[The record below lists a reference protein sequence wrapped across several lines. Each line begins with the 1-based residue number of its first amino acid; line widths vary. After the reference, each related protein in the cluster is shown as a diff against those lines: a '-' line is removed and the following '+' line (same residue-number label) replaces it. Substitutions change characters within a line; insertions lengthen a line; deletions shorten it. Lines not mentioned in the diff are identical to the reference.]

1 MRSTNMKVLIRFFL
15 MLISATAINS
25 CVEPYDFETETFEDM
40 LVVEALITNEVKRQE
55 ITLSRTYRLEEEE
68 PAAERGASVS
78 ITDDTGNEFT
88 FSETGIPGVYASNME
103 FGLQPQRSYQLHIHT
118 QDGNSYTS
126 DSAAFLPGAEIDDL
140 YAQRTIHDGEE
151 GVALMVDSESSSAAS
166 NFALYEY
173 EETYKI
179 VSPFTVRN
187 TIEFQGN
194 NWSIVPNTRNETV
207 CYNTKP
213 SNEIILSNTSS
224 LSENNLKSFVVRFL
238 KKDNPVLAQRYSIL
252 VKQYSLTP
260 EAYSYYSTLKKIS
273 GSESVLSDNQPGF
286 VNGNIYSQDN
296 EDDKVIGYFT
306 LSAVSTKRIYFNYYD
321 FFEFSEPRPQFPESC
336 LIFRPGESFDTP
348 IGMIKGGTVR
358 FYGLASSPSDEELG
372 DGPMR
377 VIATECVD
385 CTVYGKNEAPDFWI
399 EE

>member
-1 MRSTNMKVLIRFFL
+1 
-15 MLISATAINS
+15 MLVSATAINS
-25 CVEPYDFETETFEDM
+25 CVEPYEFETETFEDM
-40 LVVEALITNEVKRQE
+40 LVVEALITDEVKRQE
-55 ITLSRTYRLEEEE
+55 IILSRTYRLEEEV
-68 PAAERGASVS
+68 PAAERNASVS

-88 FSETGIPGVYASNME
+88 FFETVTPGVYASNMI
-103 FGLQPQRSYQLHIHT
+103 FGLQPNRSYQLHIQT
-118 QDGNSYTS
+118 QDGRSYES
-126 DSAAFLPGAEIDDL
+126 DTAAFLPGAEIDEL
-140 YAQRTIHDGEE
+140 YAERTFLNGED

-179 VSPFTVRN
+179 VSPYTVRN
-187 TIEFQGN
+187 TIEFEGN

-207 CYNTKP
+207 CYNTIP

-238 KKDNPVLAQRYSIL
+238 TKDNPVLAHRYSIL

-286 VNGNIYSQDN
+286 VNGNIYSQEN
-296 EDDKVIGYFT
+296 EDDKVIGFFT
-306 LSAVSTKRIYFNYYD
+306 LSATSTERIYFNYYD
-321 FFEFSEPRPQFPESC
+321 YFGFDESRPQFPESC
-336 LIFRPGESFDTP
+336 MIFRPGENFDTP
-348 IGMIKGGTVR
+348 IGMIQGGTVR
-358 FYGLASSPSDEELG
+358 YYGLAGSPVEGELG

-385 CTVYGKNEAPDFWI
+385 CTVYGTNEPPEFWI